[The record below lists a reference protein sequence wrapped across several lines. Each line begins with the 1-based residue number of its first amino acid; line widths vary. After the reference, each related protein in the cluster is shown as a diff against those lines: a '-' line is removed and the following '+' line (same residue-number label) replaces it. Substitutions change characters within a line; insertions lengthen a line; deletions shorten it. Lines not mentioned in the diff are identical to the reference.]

1 MFLLVSRLSRPSHSG
16 HLFKCKI
23 GQQFHTTLLLYT
35 ITITKNHNTLTRE
48 QNRKTRLNN
57 QRLDKYSSKQRMRKG
72 RTKTQKK
79 TPKQGK
85 APKQPKT
92 TKTQKHLSIV
102 QFWQ

>member
-1 MFLLVSRLSRPSHSG
+1 MELNRCVSQ
-16 HLFKCKI
+16 K
-23 GQQFHTTLLLYT
+23 
-35 ITITKNHNTLTRE
+35 

-57 QRLDKYSSKQRMRKG
+57 QILDKYSSKQRMSKG

-79 TPKQGK
+79 TPKQAK